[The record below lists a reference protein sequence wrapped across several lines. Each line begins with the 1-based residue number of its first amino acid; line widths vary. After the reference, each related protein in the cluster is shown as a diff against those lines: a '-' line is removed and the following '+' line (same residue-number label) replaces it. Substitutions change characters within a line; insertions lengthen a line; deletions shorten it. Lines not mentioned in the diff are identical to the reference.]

1 MRFSSQ
7 VKLVTSF
14 DEKKRKR
21 SEAILSL
28 FFFGRE
34 GFIFFPRLINFPCST
49 GTGDQMVF
57 FLLNAVELVGLL
69 LTFKPFLAVP
79 EQYDTR

>member
-1 MRFSSQ
+1 
-7 VKLVTSF
+7 
-14 DEKKRKR
+14 
-21 SEAILSL
+21 
-28 FFFGRE
+28 
-34 GFIFFPRLINFPCST
+34 
-49 GTGDQMVF
+49 MVF